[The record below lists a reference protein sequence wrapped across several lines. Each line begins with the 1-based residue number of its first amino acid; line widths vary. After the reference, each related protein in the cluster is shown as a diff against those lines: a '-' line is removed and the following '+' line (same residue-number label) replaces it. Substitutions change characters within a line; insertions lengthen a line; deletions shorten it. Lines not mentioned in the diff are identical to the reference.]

1 MVWIDIV
8 RIGVSVLADRQTP
21 SRTRCQ
27 QVHRVRLD
35 KHGPGLPL
43 QPERNTREV
52 GEAAGDDAKV
62 TVPIKINGQDTPMT
76 LIKVGGK
83 WRIEKFDFPII

>member
-1 MVWIDIV
+1 MVWLVVI
-8 RIGVSVLADRQTP
+8 RIGVSVLADRQASP
-21 SRTRCQ
+21 RAWRQ
-27 QVHRVRLD
+27 QVHLVRLD
-35 KHGPGLPL
+35 KHRSGLPL

-52 GEAAGDDAKV
+52 GEAAGGDAKM

-76 LIKVGGK
+76 LIKLCDK

>member
-8 RIGVSVLADRQTP
+8 RIGVSVLADWEAP
-21 SRTRCQ
+21 PRTRCQ
-27 QVHRVRLD
+27 QVHLVRLD
-35 KHGPGLPL
+35 KHRPRLPL

-52 GEAAGDDAKV
+52 GEAAGGDAKM
-62 TVPIKINGQDTPMT
+62 TVPVKINGQSTPMT
-76 LIKVGGK
+76 LISLGGK

>member
-1 MVWIDIV
+1 MVWVVVI
-8 RIGVSVLADRQTP
+8 RFGVSVLADRQASP
-21 SRTRCQ
+21 RTWCQ
-27 QVHRVRLD
+27 QVHLVRLD
-35 KHGPGLPL
+35 KHRPGLPL

-52 GEAAGDDAKV
+52 GEAAGGDAKV

-76 LIKVGGK
+76 LIKLGDK